1 MTNHCKTVTVLS
13 KGGGTT
19 KAKVRINPKTGVL
32 YIPKELLNDGFR
44 GDVDALS
51 NAMTFTIIHPSADLE
66 KVKES
71 LEITLRDIELRLARE
86 SPRRGDDTETD
97 YPKAG
102 TENEA

>member
-1 MTNHCKTVTVLS
+1 MEN
-13 KGGGTT
+13 KGEGGT
-19 KAKVRINPKTGVL
+19 KIRVRINPKTGVL

-71 LEITLRDIELRLARE
+71 LEITLRDIKLRLKRE

>member
-1 MTNHCKTVTVLS
+1 
-13 KGGGTT
+13 
-19 KAKVRINPKTGVL
+19 
-32 YIPKELLNDGFR
+32 
-44 GDVDALS
+44 
-51 NAMTFTIIHPSADLE
+51 MTFTIIHPSADLE